1 MTDMISFLNLLIL
14 LLYHSI
20 CPSLRV
26 FHCALEKNVYPTA
39 FGWNFLDKSIK
50 SIWPNISFKGTV
62 FLFTLCLEDL
72 SIDKGEM
79 SKSPNIIVLL

>member
-1 MTDMISFLNLLIL
+1 MIDMISFLNLLLL

-39 FGWNFLDKSIK
+39 FGWNFLDKFIK
-50 SIWPNISFKGTV
+50 SIWSNISLKGTV

-72 SIDKGEM
+72 SIDKGEI
-79 SKSPNIIVLL
+79 SKSPTIIVLL